1 MWPTTTRNRGKSGT
15 PGRGN
20 EIWEGLRPLS
30 FFSFAAPPHPRPGV
44 APAPTPYLRAV
55 RAARPGRMA
64 RPAVPARGY
73 RPSACPLRRPYGR
86 PRDQKEC
93 GGENCPACPGRP
105 PPGSGPRWLV
115 VVGAW
120 WCGAGPAVG
129 RRRSAPVS
137 FRRRPKRGGRSPPA
151 RLKAV
156 LGAGPGG
163 SAGRPP
169 CGLAVPPVA
178 AVWSLGAFLPP
189 RVGRAALGL
198 PWPVPARGA
207 VIGWPGPPS
216 APAAGMGAA
225 PFPGPAL
232 WSSLAW
238 SRAAAV
244 PARASPVAPGNGG
257 RRQCV
262 ARRAG
267 VWIPPPAGGGERP
280 GA

>member
-1 MWPTTTRNRGKSGT
+1 MWPTTTWNRGKSGT

-55 RAARPGRMA
+55 RAARPGRMS

-93 GGENCPACPGRP
+93 GGMKIARLARAAPRRALAPGGWWLSGPGSVGPGPPWAVAGLPRSVFAAARSAGGAA
-105 PPGSGPRWLV
+105 PPGQAQGSP
-115 VVGAW
+115 
-120 WCGAGPAVG
+120 
-129 RRRSAPVS
+129 
-137 FRRRPKRGGRSPPA
+137 GGRA
-151 RLKAV
+151 
-156 LGAGPGG
+156 
-163 SAGRPP
+163 
-169 CGLAVPPVA
+169 
-178 AVWSLGAFLPP
+178 W
-189 RVGRAALGL
+189 
-198 PWPVPARGA
+198 
-207 VIGWPGPPS
+207 GPPS

-244 PARASPVAPGNGG
+244 PSRASPVAPGNGG

-267 VWIPPPAGGGERP
+267 VPPLRRRGTAGGINAP
-280 GA
+280 GGRARV